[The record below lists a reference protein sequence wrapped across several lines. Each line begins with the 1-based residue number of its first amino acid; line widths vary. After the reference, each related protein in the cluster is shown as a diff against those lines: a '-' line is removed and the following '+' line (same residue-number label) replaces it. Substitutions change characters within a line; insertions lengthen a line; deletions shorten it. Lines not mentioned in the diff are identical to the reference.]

1 MGIGLGFVGGLAQ
14 GAAQGMKL
22 RSDLDDAEERR
33 KLMREQSAREEKRLG
48 FEEKRL
54 GFEEARS
61 QREEQIF
68 GFTLKDLTRKEN
80 RAVSEDQALAEL
92 QASFLGTQP
101 ANAAA
106 PQGTDAAAPQPV
118 RGVATPIPQTVAA
131 APAQAIA
138 TNTPAAVPPASGA
151 PAAPTSNPFINT
163 VKGAQL
169 DVTYD
174 AQAKALQR
182 YYIAKGDVEK
192 AMQVPKMM
200 KELRDFEWTDKV
212 GASLAAMA
220 GGAPGARESFSKI
233 YGMVNDGYDLD
244 VKSGKFDPQ
253 KGWTGLVRI
262 NKETGERE
270 TFDFTPTQAMMI
282 ASKYKNPA
290 EVIKYVQEQADKQR
304 QFGFEERKTTATEKT
319 ADASMINAKANASE
333 AGAKNAYYNAYA
345 GYLQRKGIDEAD
357 ASKQKASVEAA
368 ARMFPLVG
376 KEIKQDELMLMEKND
391 RADILKRKREDEMMF
406 DKTLDLAGLNPKVDV
421 RTLAQVARL
430 KTVDAQKDPDGRV
443 FTTVNGKKI
452 YLQ

>member
-1 MGIGLGFVGGLAQ
+1 
-14 GAAQGMKL
+14 
-22 RSDLDDAEERR
+22 
-33 KLMREQSAREEKRLG
+33 
-48 FEEKRL
+48 
-54 GFEEARS
+54 
-61 QREEQIF
+61 
-68 GFTLKDLTRKEN
+68 
-80 RAVSEDQALAEL
+80 
-92 QASFLGTQP
+92 
-101 ANAAA
+101 
-106 PQGTDAAAPQPV
+106 
-118 RGVATPIPQTVAA
+118 
-131 APAQAIA
+131 
-138 TNTPAAVPPASGA
+138 
-151 PAAPTSNPFINT
+151 
-163 VKGAQL
+163 
-169 DVTYD
+169 
-174 AQAKALQR
+174 
-182 YYIAKGDVEK
+182 
-192 AMQVPKMM
+192 MQVPKMM

>member
-14 GAAQGMKL
+14 GAAQGLKL
-22 RSDLDDAEERR
+22 RSDLEDAEERR
-33 KLMREQSAREEKRLG
+33 KLMKEQSAREEKRLG

-54 GFEEARS
+54 GFEEGRAR
-61 QREEQIF
+61 REEQIF
-68 GFTLKDLTRKEN
+68 GYTVKDLQRKEN
-80 RAVSEDQALAEL
+80 RAASEDQALAEL
-92 QASFLGTQP
+92 QASYLGTP
-101 ANAAA
+101 PPNAAA
-106 PQGTDAAAPQPV
+106 PQSADAVAPQPV
-118 RGVATPIPQTVAA
+118 RGVAAPQTDAA
-131 APAQAIA
+131 APAQGIA
-138 TNTPAAVPPASGA
+138 TNAPAPVASGASGA
-151 PAAPTSNPFINT
+151 PAAPQNNPFVNT
-163 VKGAQL
+163 VKGTQL
-169 DVTYD
+169 DTVYNT
-174 AQAKALQR
+174 QAKALQR

-220 GGAPGARESFSKI
+220 GGAPGARESFAGI
-233 YGMVNDGYDLD
+233 YGTVNDGYDLD
-244 VKSGKFDPQ
+244 PKSGKFDPQ

-262 NKETGERE
+262 NKATGERE

-290 EVIKYVQEQADKQR
+290 EVIKYVQDQNDKQR
-304 QFGFEERKTTATEKT
+304 QFGLEERKTSATEKT
-319 ADASMINAKANASE
+319 ADAAMVNAKANAAE
-333 AGAKNAYYNAYA
+333 AGMKGQYYKAYA
-345 GYLQRKGIDEAD
+345 GYLDRKGIEEAD

-376 KEIKQDELMLMEKND
+376 KEIKQDELMMMDKND